1 MSNEKQPRKASGLLF
16 FIFNVLT
23 AVCTF
28 KALSEPPYIFAAMGF
43 TFAACINRAYQ
54 GGIIN
59 EALAILRV
67 IGSFI
72 LAWFMAEPLGKALGL
87 PGFLATITGFY
98 LTLFV
103 GFIVS
108 GQLILWL
115 KSSAEP
121 SIPEKLLGG
130 IVGGLE
136 GVLIAWILLIGVSA
150 LPNSK
155 MAGYYPQFFSQFTGP
170 VEKMLAPVLPD
181 QANSAVQVMKSA
193 QRIASN
199 FNPEKVDRQ
208 ALQEIITPIAEMPE
222 IMAIQQDQSIKALVE
237 KKDFMALINHPAL
250 RTLLESKELQDKL
263 KNLDLQKLEQ
273 ALSPTP

>member
-1 MSNEKQPRKASGLLF
+1 MTNEKQPRKASGLLF
-16 FIFNVLT
+16 FIFNVLA

-43 TFAACINRAYQ
+43 TFIACISRAYQ

-59 EALAILRV
+59 EAMAILR
-67 IGSFI
+67 IAGSFA
-72 LAWFMAEPLGKALGL
+72 LAWFLAEHAGKALGL

-115 KSSAEP
+115 NAGSNP

-136 GVLIAWILLIGVSA
+136 GVLVAWILLIGVCA

-155 MAGYYPQFFSQFTGP
+155 MAGYYPQLFAQFTGP
-170 VEKMLAPVLPD
+170 VEKMLAPVMPE

-193 QRIASN
+193 QRIANN

-208 ALQEIITPIAEMPE
+208 ALQEILTPIAEMPE
-222 IMAIQQDQSIKALVE
+222 IAAIQQDQGIRDLVE

-250 RTLLESKELQDKL
+250 RTLLESKDLQEKL
-263 KNLDLQKLEQ
+263 KSLDLQKLER
-273 ALSPTP
+273 ALSPRP